1 MFGLIGKSDFKSNTQ
16 QLEKPY
22 HDVIWITTSLKIWKG
37 GQNEGVFTRLD
48 PIFVPLQSSN
58 PK

>member
-22 HDVIWITTSLKIWKG
+22 HDIIWITTALKRKG
-37 GQNEGVFTRLD
+37 GQNEGVFTRHD
-48 PIFVPLQSSN
+48 PIFVPLQRSN